1 MRAKHTGARYD
12 ARRMP
17 YYLYPL
23 IVIGALILLFGTFAL
38 LARIQ
43 NGRFLRPLVT
53 LLARIPLFRKLMT
66 KASTAALERQNPDLA
81 SALKKLER
89 AGGTRD
95 ALQAQRALS
104 RLTPGERQ
112 AYLEAIGEQQESG
125 ALPAATNRAERRR
138 LEKMAQPAARKRSGG
153 GKKKR

>member
-66 KASTAALERQNPDLA
+66 KASAAALERQNPDLA

-89 AGGTRD
+89 AGAGRD
-95 ALQAQRALS
+95 PLQAQRALS
-104 RLTPGERQ
+104 RLTADERQ
-112 AYLEAIGEQQESG
+112 AYLAAIGEQE
-125 ALPAATNRAERRR
+125 ALPQATNRAERRR
-138 LEKMAQPAARKRSGG
+138 LERMQQPARRKGSGGG
-153 GKKKR
+153 GKKRR